1 MGFLLQSFAA
11 TAGFV
16 KGLAIGGAMFGS
28 ACAYRRMCKSCD
40 NDKETR

>member
-16 KGLAIGGAMFGS
+16 KGLAIGGAVFGG
-28 ACAYRRMCKSCD
+28 ACACRRMNKSC
-40 NDKETR
+40 NRDKETR

>member
-16 KGLAIGGAMFGS
+16 KGLAIGGAVFGS
-28 ACAYRRMCKSCD
+28 ACAYRRTCKSCG
-40 NDKETR
+40 NKKETR